1 MKNSKVYKLYQT
13 LDRKALRKF
22 KKWLYS
28 PMHNEHVL
36 VQQLFVFLNTRKS
49 YTATTLS
56 KERAWK
62 YLSPKKKYNDLR
74 MRHIMSN
81 AYEVLASF
89 VRYNLSE
96 NAIFF
101 QKKMFTTYLLEQK
114 LEKEGEKGLVSAAN
128 FLKKD
133 ISKESYHQHQYE
145 LEVLKLKEITKQNR
159 ISELNI
165 IPIIDHARLSF
176 MIITLKY
183 ACMAM
188 EHQNLRNVAYEI
200 PLLDSILTE
209 IEENDYASYPL
220 LKIYYYGYLTL
231 KKPEDTNHFFAL
243 KNYLNDDRLNVEV
256 QKSTLLMCINYMLKK
271 INTGKVEYARETLEL
286 YQYGIDTQCLLKQE
300 EQQGLLLS
308 AFTYKN
314 IVTLG
319 LNLKEYDW
327 IEAFISNYSEYLP
340 KELRENYKHFNT
352 AKLAFDK
359 GDFTK
364 AMDLLSQVEYDE
376 LLLNID
382 AKVILLKIYY
392 QEGAYDALE
401 ALLDSFRVFLHRQ
414 KSLSYLKKN
423 YTNLIQFIRKLL
435 ISPPSSQTIEKLKE
449 EINTTQQLAER
460 KWLLEQIAK

>member
-1 MKNSKVYKLYQT
+1 MNNSKLYELYRT
-13 LDRKALRKF
+13 LDKRALRQL
-22 KKWLYS
+22 KKWVCS
-28 PMHNEHVL
+28 PIHNEHVL
-36 VQQLFVFLNTRKS
+36 VEQLFVFISTRKS
-49 YTATTLS
+49 YTATTLK

-62 YLSPKKKYNDLR
+62 YLCPNMDYNDLR

-81 AYEVLASF
+81 AYNVLVSF

-96 NAIFF
+96 NAVFF
-101 QKKMFTTYLLEQK
+101 QKKIFASYLFEQK
-114 LEKEGEKGLVSAAN
+114 LEKQAQKTLAAAADL
-128 FLKKD
+128 LKKE
-133 ISKESYHQHQYE
+133 ISNESYYYHQYE
-145 LEVLKLKEITKQNR
+145 LEVLKLEEITKQNR
-159 ISELNI
+159 INGLNI
-165 IPIIDHARLSF
+165 IPIIDHARLFF
-176 MIITLKY
+176 MITTLRY
-183 ACMAM
+183 ACTAM
-188 EHQNLRNVAYEI
+188 EHQNLRNIAYNI
-200 PLLDSILTE
+200 PLLDSIL
-209 IEENDYASYPL
+209 EEVKEKDYAAYPL

-231 KKPEDTNHFFAL
+231 KKPEDTSHFFAL
-243 KNYLNDDRLNVEV
+243 KNYLNDNKLNAEE

-271 INTGKVEYARETLEL
+271 INTGKLEYARETFEL
-286 YQYGIDTQCLLKQE
+286 YQYGIDTQCLLE
-300 EQQGLLLS
+300 EEGLRLS

-327 IEAFISNYSEYLP
+327 IKAFINNYSQYLP
-340 KELRENYKHFNT
+340 KESRENYKHFNT

-359 GDFTK
+359 GDFNK
-364 AMDLLSQVEYDE
+364 AMELLLQVEYDE
-376 LLLNID
+376 FLLNID

-460 KWLLEQIAK
+460 KWLLEQIVK

>member
-1 MKNSKVYKLYQT
+1 MKNSKLYQLYQT
-13 LDRKALRKF
+13 LDREALRKF
-22 KKWLYS
+22 RKWLYS

-62 YLSPKKKYNDLR
+62 YLCPNEEYNDLR

-81 AYEVLASF
+81 AYEVLDSF

-101 QKKMFTTYLLEQK
+101 QKKIFASYLLEQS
-114 LEKEGEKGLVSAAN
+114 LEKQGRKALVAAAN

-133 ISKESYHQHQYE
+133 ISQESYHYHQYE

-165 IPIIDHARLSF
+165 IPIIDHARLFF
-176 MIITLKY
+176 MITTLKY
-183 ACMAM
+183 ACTAM
-188 EHQNLRNVAYEI
+188 EHQNLRKVAYEI
-200 PLLDSILTE
+200 PLLDSILAE
-209 IEENDYASYPL
+209 IKEKDYRSYPL
-220 LKIYYYGYLTL
+220 LNIYYYGYLTL
-231 KKPEDTNHFFAL
+231 KEPENISHFFAL
-243 KNYLNDDRLNVEV
+243 KNYLKDDRLNAEV
-256 QKSTLLMCINYMLKK
+256 LKSTLLMCINYMLKK
-271 INTGKVEYARETLEL
+271 INTGKVEYARETLDL
-286 YQYGIDTQCLLKQE
+286 YQYGINTQCLLQQE
-300 EQQGLLLS
+300 AQKGLMLS

-327 IEAFISNYSEYLP
+327 IAAFIRDYSEYLP

-359 GDFTK
+359 GDFAK
-364 AMDLLSQVEYDE
+364 AMDLLLQVEYDE

-392 QEGAYDALE
+392 QEGAYEALE

-414 KSLSYLKKN
+414 KILSYVKAN
-423 YTNLIQFIRKLL
+423 YTNLILFIKKLL
-435 ISPPSSQTIEKLKE
+435 AASSDKEKIEKLKK
-449 EINTTQQLAER
+449 EINATQQLAER
-460 KWLLEQIAK
+460 KWLLEQV